1 MAKLYVGKNNEIPV
15 KNLVSQHWGDIVGE
29 LENQTD
35 LQEALDSKLNKTEN
49 PLSLYGTD
57 VNGNSTT
64 YDASILFSEDSIPQ
78 EYTKVEYIS
87 SGDESIKSVR
97 IRDYHAE
104 TSSFMGFEIVDAGR
118 FMDYFNNVLARRY
131 NYPITCVKFQVENP
145 SISGAPM
152 LWFIYVNAQGS
163 TEPTMRNGGSVYEEP
178 YDGLDGIEHR
188 WGIRPI
194 YSDTASREEGDSGT
208 FDIYEVRA
216 TGQYIDTGIEV
227 NNYPYGYGVIDKE
240 RSEYANPG
248 LYPTV
253 SDSYYR
259 VFSELRQSMANSY
272 GIAVHGIKV
281 VCLVNGSSYSY
292 EIYPDPQDYET
303 DTPYRTYNNANTLY
317 NNTGIY
323 LVESQ
328 VTNGDTLYANC
339 YDAVTESIEIQTSVK
354 ANNAY
359 INDESY
365 SVQFLGAKERSGQ
378 AGVQIA
384 TAYNDGVVFKHYIV
398 YASAGRDIPY
408 QNGVFNDIVLG
419 MSEMTV
425 NGVTYA
431 LSESQDKIRT
441 PFGKSIILFGS
452 QNEVG
457 ITPDSCSMK
466 TTIIKKNGEEVF
478 HGVPCIENAS
488 GKAGMYDIVS
498 STFLPSAKEGADFIA
513 GPISTSNKM
522 TLGLEGTNA
531 LIGLG
536 RDGSLQ
542 TYTGKNGVI
551 VDAVLNLDDYEQL
564 EYIESTDGNLS
575 FDTGLKLKDYVH
587 SADILNCFEVTYALG
602 ATTSG
607 QAGAYSVFG
616 IQTFND
622 IGQSYHRY
630 NFNFFSGNSRFEYN
644 HGTTN
649 GSFLPEDLGIF
660 HTATFT
666 YNRIYLDGKQ
676 VATINPRV
684 SQEASDKSI
693 RLFAPVNAY
702 QTGDYGKGI
711 IGKISGFK
719 RYNNATSDGRL
730 SSDRIAVADFVPVRR
745 KSDGMLGFYDKI
757 NGVFAQNSIAD
768 GNPIAGPTATNKV
781 TLSRNL
787 NNLLE
792 NKAGESAIEKRNM
805 IVSDTELDDARSDLS
820 QPHNTVL
827 GINAHSK
834 GSYNTVIGADAGSS
848 QSKVENVVVGN
859 GAYAYDSYSV
869 AIGDT
874 ARTEK
879 ANSIAV
885 GQGAHTTGVNSVA
898 IGNSTYA
905 TGNNSIAIGIK
916 GGSNDSYKPGQDTI
930 VIGYQAKSS
939 QATGATLIGTQLF
952 TNSGPTYSVGIGH
965 SSQVIGGYNVAV
977 GYGATAQSE
986 SIAIGSKTY
995 VGQGGIAIGSKNGT
1009 DSGDGARAGEYSV
1022 AIGQTSKVLS
1032 NYSVALGYGA
1042 HDTSNSLNY
1051 SVGIGYN
1058 ATIDSSWSVA
1068 LGDESKTEGSYGV
1081 AIGSGAKVLRN
1092 TDDPSLYSVAIGS
1105 EATASRSN
1113 AIALGYQT
1121 SASGYNVAIGQ
1132 YARATNNNEVAIG
1145 SGANTFGS
1153 GGIAIGESASA
1164 SNRSVAIG
1172 NSTQANNDTQATA
1185 LGANAVASGQNS
1197 VALGVYAVASASEA
1211 IQLGEGTNGEASTLQ
1226 FRGYKLVDSDGHIPT
1241 QRLSSMTP
1249 ENGYVLAYDA
1259 DTESLVWVENGEGGG
1274 SYVLPTATATR
1285 LGGIKVGS
1293 GLSITEDGVL
1303 STIGGSGEGG
1313 NGVWGEIIGTLSD
1326 QTDLK
1331 NALDEKQEIFQ
1342 VQSLPTASA
1351 ELNGKVRQYMG
1362 ITNIMY
1368 THGYMYECQ
1377 YKKVPTFTIDEQ
1389 DMQAHISLNAE
1400 RFKQYML
1407 VYQDV
1412 EVPTSQIEVRFDGTD
1427 WLVTNMGSGDS
1438 YGSYSLYNL
1447 QYLGI
1452 SIEYEGSASPE
1463 VDDYVILNY
1472 NAEGEF
1478 RYTWTNITTQPLVS
1492 VIDNVTSDS
1501 TSDALSAKQGKVLNE
1516 RIDTLAS
1523 IGQFLAIW
1531 DCNKNGH
1538 NARYLA
1544 DGYQYSIGNYFI
1556 VGAVE
1561 EWNIDPEEG
1570 PVTVS
1575 FETNNHVAVSGGYT
1589 TTGDETKLYNRYKPT
1604 TDATFK
1610 FTWNVSSQKWY
1621 DETKHTYLNAGSL
1634 LSTIGFCPSYPS
1646 ASGEVQ
1652 AADLVEGDYFEVI
1665 YTHTHNYFPVGDTYY
1680 EAPNAGCVRTYE
1692 DIQVSDMIFYD
1703 GQNWVLL
1710 ANHSKQTAVDHDL
1723 DPTSKNPVEN
1733 ATITNALNNKVS
1745 TTSDGNRV
1753 YGTTALG
1760 EQVALELGENLTIT
1774 GGVIDA
1780 VPTDI
1785 SGKQDTLV
1793 SGENIKT
1800 INGESILGSGNITIE
1815 GGSGGEGI
1823 GTLNVAN
1830 AFITSADIIPDEN
1843 HPYNYKGGYSHIMV
1857 TTNGD
1862 KDYLLDHMHDFYITT
1877 MRRKKLNGVRKFRSL
1892 NDHRVPTN
1900 IHLHC
1905 WRVPTYKYWDYDL
1918 RQFSE
1923 YPLDQRTSDQMSDAD
1938 YVYFYTT
1945 SDYNSVEDLISSDPN
1960 VLVSDLRRD
1969 GETKTQEENVTQGN
1983 WGTCLNLMNNI
1994 GRKENTLNV
2003 RYFVKSYNSDIERC
2017 ARYDIDKI
2025 VNLKNN
2031 ELDESIRYY
2040 DDTEVFKKMRG
2051 RLYKDTNGD
2060 KVYLWS
2066 NGWEKTNNPVFAC
2079 LGENDEPVV
2088 NYVPLDKRDITQWCT
2103 YNQFVAMGWELVE
2116 KRVDLDWLYFDYNL
2130 GYGSYDVLL
2139 NIRRISTMKNGVDG
2153 DSDFYLL
2160 DNSIQPVSLA
2170 ECKIYM
2176 KELPYVYVESGGEN
2190 PYEQYWQRA
2199 YTWYEIKDNPNL
2211 MYMLDKQKEIIFVL
2225 PHDTYT
2231 FWMRTFRWERYVYH
2245 HMQQSAIM
2253 VGEEEVALNTP
2264 TVEQI
2269 SREDGTYYYEWD
2281 GGYTTQPLVAHPT
2294 ERHNLMAGIE
2304 TTYARRDKNFKNQ
2317 YSPDVFWGGFENDL
2331 ARRLGDKHKS
2341 FHWNM
2346 ENDISMW
2353 LPIAFSV
2360 ATGHEVGMDCI
2371 GKETPVERTM
2381 TINGRGYQGLI

>member
-29 LENQTD
+29 IENQTD
-35 LQEALDSKLNKTEN
+35 LQEVLDSKLNKTEN

-57 VNGNSTT
+57 ANGNSTV

-78 EYTKVEYIS
+78 EYTKVDYIS
-87 SGDESIKSVR
+87 SDISVNITDSHFQRAGPEFTWYNKGAMHAAFSTASSQVDFTVSKLRFVADEYDHSWKIFAENDSGDSEQINKISY
-97 IRDYHAE
+97 DG
-104 TSSFMGFEIVDAGR
+104 TSLQYSYGVICNMTGGSYTTD
-118 FMDYFNNVLARRY
+118 DYFL
-131 NYPITCVKFQVENP
+131 VELESLN
-145 SISGAPM
+145 
-152 LWFIYVNAQGS
+152 F
-163 TEPTMRNGGSVYEEP
+163 
-178 YDGLDGIEHR
+178 
-188 WGIRPI
+188 
-194 YSDTASREEGDSGT
+194 
-208 FDIYEVRA
+208 
-216 TGQYIDTGIEV
+216 GQYIDTGIEV
-227 NNYPYGYGVIDKE
+227 NNYPYGYGVLDEE
-240 RSEYANPG
+240 RSEYANTG
-248 LYPTV
+248 LHPTV

-259 VFSELRQSMANSY
+259 VFSELRQSMSNSF
-272 GIAVHGIKV
+272 GTPIHGIKV
-281 VCLVNGSSYSY
+281 VCLINGSSYSY

-303 DTPYRTYNNANTLY
+303 NTPYSTCTSASRLQSYA
-317 NNTGIY
+317 GIY

-328 VTNGDTLYANC
+328 VTNGDTLYFNG
-339 YDAVTESIEIQTSVK
+339 YDAVTESIEIRTSVK
-354 ANNAY
+354 ANNDY
-359 INDESY
+359 INDESL

-384 TAYNDGVVFKHYIV
+384 SAYNDGVVFKHYIV
-398 YASAGRDIPY
+398 HAYAGRDVPY

-425 NGVTYA
+425 NGVSYA
-431 LSESQDKIRT
+431 ISGSQEKIRT
-441 PFGKSIILFGS
+441 PSGKSIILFGS
-452 QNEVG
+452 QNELG
-457 ITPDSCSMK
+457 LITPDSCSLK

-498 STFLPSAKEGADFIA
+498 STFLPSAKEGTDFIA
-513 GPISTSNKM
+513 GPVSTSNKM
-522 TLGLEGTNA
+522 TLGLEGTSA

-551 VDAVLNLDDYEQL
+551 IDAVLNLDDYEQL

-607 QAGAYSVFG
+607 EASARSVFG
-616 IQTFND
+616 MQTFAD
-622 IGQSYHRY
+622 MSQSYHRY

-644 HGTTN
+644 HGNTN
-649 GSFLPEDLGIF
+649 GSFLPEDLDIF
-660 HTATFT
+660 HTVTFT

-676 VATINPRV
+676 VATLNPRV
-684 SQEASDKSI
+684 SQEASTRSI

-702 QTGDYGKGI
+702 QTGDYGQGI
-711 IGKISGFK
+711 IGKIAGFK
-719 RYNNATSDGRL
+719 RYNNATNDGKL
-730 SSDRIAVADFVPVRR
+730 SSSRIAIADFVPVRR

-757 NGVFAQNSIAD
+757 NGVFAQNSIVE

-787 NNLLE
+787 NNLIE

-805 IVSDTELDDARSDLS
+805 IVSDTEFDDTHSDLS
-820 QPHNTVL
+820 KQHNTVL

-834 GSYNTVIGADAGSS
+834 GSNNTIIGADAGSL
-848 QSKVENVVVGN
+848 QDKVENVTIGN
-859 GAYAYDSYSV
+859 GAYTYDSYSV
-869 AIGDT
+869 AVGDT

-879 ANSIAV
+879 ANSIAI
-885 GQGAHTTGVNSVA
+885 GQGAHTIGVNSVA
-898 IGNSTYA
+898 IGNSTLT
-905 TGNNSIAIGIK
+905 TGNNSIAIGVK
-916 GGSNDSYKPGQDTI
+916 GSSDDSYRPGQDTI
-930 VIGYQAKSS
+930 VIGYQARSNG
-939 QATGATLIGTQLF
+939 ATGATLIGTQLF

-965 SSQVIGGYNVAV
+965 SAQVVGGYNVAI
-977 GYGATAQSE
+977 GYGATTYIE

-995 VGQGGIAIGSKNGT
+995 VGQGAVAIGSKNGSN
-1009 DSGDGARAGEYSV
+1009 SGDGARAGNYSV
-1022 AIGQTSKVLS
+1022 AVGQTSKVRS
-1032 NYSVALGYGA
+1032 NYSVGVGYGA
-1042 HDTSNSLNY
+1042 HDISTALNY

-1058 ATIDSSWSVA
+1058 ATIGGSWSVA
-1068 LGDESKTEGSYGV
+1068 LGNESKTEGSY
-1081 AIGSGAKVLRN
+1081 
-1092 TDDPSLYSVAIGS
+1092 SVAIGS
-1105 EATASRSN
+1105 SAHVMNSGATTGDPCLNSIAIGSESSVDQSN
-1113 AIALGYQT
+1113 AIALGYQA

-1153 GGIAIGESASA
+1153 GGIAIGEGASA
-1164 SNRSVAIG
+1164 SNRSVALG
-1172 NSTQANNDTQATA
+1172 NSAQANNYNQATA
-1185 LGANAVASGQNS
+1185 LGANAVASGENS
-1197 VALGVYAVASASEA
+1197 VALGVYAEASASNA
-1211 IQLGEGTNGEASTLQ
+1211 IQLGEGTNGEANTLQ
-1226 FRGYKLVDSDGHIPT
+1226 FRDYKLVDADGHIPT
-1241 QRLSSMTP
+1241 ERLSSMTP
-1249 ENGYVLAYDA
+1249 VNGYVLAYDEN
-1259 DTESLVWVENGEGGG
+1259 TESLIWAENGEGGG

-1303 STIGGSGEGG
+1303 SATGGSGEGG
-1313 NGVWGEIIGTLSD
+1313 NGVWGEITGTLSD
-1326 QTDLK
+1326 QTDLQ

-1377 YKKVPTFTIDEQ
+1377 YKKVPTFTIDDQ
-1389 DMQAHISLNAE
+1389 GMQAYVSLNAE

-1407 VYQDV
+1407 VYQDI
-1412 EVPTSQIEVRFDGTD
+1412 EVPTSQIDVRFDGTD
-1427 WLVTNMGSGDS
+1427 WVVTNLDSGDN

-1452 SIEYEGSASPE
+1452 SIEYSGSASPE

-1478 RYTWTNITTQPLVS
+1478 RYTWTNITTQPLVN

-1516 RIDTLAS
+1516 RIDTLSS

-1531 DCNKNGH
+1531 DCDTGT
-1538 NARYLA
+1538 ARYLD
-1544 DGYQYSIGNYFI
+1544 DGYVYTAGNYFI
-1556 VGAVE
+1556 VGTKGTVDDTRSGTWSSE
-1561 EWNIDPEEG
+1561 EITSTDNLDVNLDDITVFENKCGKVNRSVTFTILSSNSIKCSYDNATYTKMEVYNTFGIEISSKSEATYTPGDKVIITYIAPVISYIPVGSEYD
-1570 PVTVS
+1570 PVTGH
-1575 FETNNHVAVSGGYT
+1575 ETS
-1589 TTGDETKLYNRYKPT
+1589 
-1604 TDATFK
+1604 TD
-1610 FTWNVSSQKWY
+1610 
-1621 DETKHTYLNAGSL
+1621 
-1634 LSTIGFCPSYPS
+1634 
-1646 ASGEVQ
+1646 
-1652 AADLVEGDYFEVI
+1652 
-1665 YTHTHNYFPVGDTYY
+1665 
-1680 EAPNAGCVRTYE
+1680 
-1692 DIQVSDMIFYD
+1692 DIEVSDMFFYD
-1703 GQNWVLL
+1703 GENWILL

-1723 DPTSKNPVEN
+1723 DSTSKNPVEN
-1733 ATITNALNNKVS
+1733 ATVTAALNSKVS

-1760 EQVALELGENLTIT
+1760 EQIALELGDGFVNES
-1774 GGVIDA
+1774 GVLSVD
-1780 VPTDI
+1780 V

-1800 INGESILGSGNITIE
+1800 INGESILGSGNIVIE

-1830 AFITSADIIPDEN
+1830 AFITSADIICDEN
-1843 HPYNYKGGYSHIMV
+1843 RPYDYKGGYSHIMV

-1877 MRRKKLNGVRKFRSL
+1877 MRRTKLNGVRKFRSL

-1905 WRVPTYKYWDYDL
+1905 WRVPTYKYWDYNL

-1923 YPLDQRTSDQMSDAD
+1923 YPLDQRNSDQMSDAD
-1938 YVYFYTT
+1938 YVYFYTI
-1945 SDYNSVEDLISSDPN
+1945 SDFSSVEDLISSDPN
-1960 VLVSDLRRD
+1960 VLVSDLRHD
-1969 GETKTQEENVTQGN
+1969 GEVSIQEENVTQGN
-1983 WGTCLNLMNNI
+1983 WGTCLNLMNNV
-1994 GRKENTLNV
+1994 GRKDSTLAV

-2025 VNLKNN
+2025 VNLTNN
-2031 ELDESIRYY
+2031 EMGTDIRHY
-2040 DDTEVFKKMRG
+2040 DDVEVFKKMRG
-2051 RLYKDTNGD
+2051 RLYKNTNGD

-2079 LGENDEPVV
+2079 LDENDEPVV
-2088 NYVPLDKRDITQWCT
+2088 NYVPLDKRDISQWCT
-2103 YNQFVAMGWELVE
+2103 YNQFIAMGWELVE
-2116 KRVDLDWLYFDYNL
+2116 KRVDLDWFYFDYDL
-2130 GYGSYDVLL
+2130 GYDPYDVLL
-2139 NIRRISTMKNGVDG
+2139 NIRSMSTTTWGSDG
-2153 DSDFYLL
+2153 TSFYYLL
-2160 DNSIQPVSLA
+2160 DNPIQPISLA

-2176 KELPYVYVESGGEN
+2176 KELPYVYVESGEQN
-2190 PYEQYWQRA
+2190 PYEQYWHRA
-2199 YTWYEIKDNPNL
+2199 YSWYEIKDNEDL
-2211 MYMLDKQKEIIFVL
+2211 IHMLNNQKEIIFVL

-2245 HMQQSAIM
+2245 HMEQSEIWEGDGSIAFN
-2253 VGEEEVALNTP
+2253 AP
-2264 TVEQI
+2264 TVEQL
-2269 SREDGTYYYEWD
+2269 SRDDGTRYYAWD
-2281 GGYTTQPLVAHPT
+2281 GGYTTQSLIAHPT
-2294 ERHNLMAGIE
+2294 ERHNLKAGLE
-2304 TTYARRDKNFKNQ
+2304 TTYTRRDRNFKNN
-2317 YSPDVFWGGFENDL
+2317 YSPDVFWGGFSNDL
-2331 ARRLGDKHKS
+2331 ANRLGDKHKK

-2346 ENDISMW
+2346 GDDISMW

-2360 ATGHEVGMDCI
+2360 ATGYEVGMDCI